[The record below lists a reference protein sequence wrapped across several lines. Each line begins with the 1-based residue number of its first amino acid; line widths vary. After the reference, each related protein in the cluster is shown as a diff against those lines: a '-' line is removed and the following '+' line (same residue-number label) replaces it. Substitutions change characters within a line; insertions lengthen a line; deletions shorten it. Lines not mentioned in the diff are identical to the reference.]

1 VGNSKRLSARVL
13 CALLIGAL
21 LGMSAGACGGTR
33 AGTRSTTSLS
43 SPAAEGRFTRTTSNV
58 IPPGQAL
65 RGDGDADNPN
75 DIDGNGDSD
84 SASPGGTDGDSDS
97 PTRASYDLPD
107 HDDKAT
113 YAYGH
118 RPSVG
123 DARAIQ
129 GVVERYYA
137 TALTGDGATACS
149 LLPTGVARSVPEDY
163 GQTGPAYARGKTCQ
177 VVLSK
182 LFRHSREQ
190 LAEAITVVE
199 VRVKGNTA
207 QVVFSSQK
215 MPASS
220 ILLARPG
227 GSWKVVQ
234 LFGGQL
240 P

>member
-1 VGNSKRLSARVL
+1 
-13 CALLIGAL
+13 
-21 LGMSAGACGGTR
+21 MSTIACGGTR
-33 AGTRSTTSLS
+33 AGTRSTISF
-43 SPAAEGRFTRTTSNV
+43 SPPTTEARFTTTTSSV

-84 SASPGGTDGDSDS
+84 RFSPGGTDGDSDS

-118 RPSVG
+118 RPS
-123 DARAIQ
+123 AATASAIAIL
-129 GVVERYYA
+129 VKRYYEA
-137 TALTGDGATACS
+137 ASAGDGSAACAMMAPS
-149 LLPTGVARSVPEDY
+149 FARSVPEDY
-163 GQTGPAYARGKTCQ
+163 GQVSGPSHLRGGKTCPA
-177 VVLSK
+177 VMSL
-182 LFRHSREQ
+182 LFEHIRQQ
-190 LAEAITVVE
+190 LAETITVLQ
-199 VRVKGNTA
+199 VRVEGSTA
-207 QVVFSSQK
+207 QVVFSSRK

-220 ILLARPG
+220 IFLARQG

-234 LFGGQL
+234 LLGGPL